1 MMTVDLKVTVGNGEV
16 LIKEGVRKVLK
27 ARLRHTLWQT
37 FRVCQS

>member
-1 MMTVDLKVTVGNGEV
+1 LLLGRAEK
-16 LIKEGVRKVLK
+16 IAKKEAVQKVLK